1 MLAQLVDA
9 LGSLILVALT
19 IGALAP
25 SVRLAC
31 GGDPARPGPRPVAW
45 GALAGAALG
54 LAFIVV
60 HQFSIIRFDR
70 QRLTLTTL
78 EPTVGLFVVLLAL
91 VWFLGRR
98 TLGLL
103 RGARGDS
110 LAGAGVANP
119 IPRPWRAVVS
129 TAGSVWALAIVFRAG
144 QSVYLQIWEW
154 VPSNSTLFSSTTFLN
169 VLGFLAGVAIA
180 VVAGASVSLMCA
192 RRPSHAPALFTVSGL
207 ILTATHVF
215 LIVRLLYSLRVIRV
229 SKQTATTMSWLA
241 NHGDLFSFAAM
252 AATAVAAVIL
262 LVSAR
267 RTPTESDVAPER
279 RLKKAGVRSM
289 TRRSVLSLGTL
300 AVAAGVLTVGEHYAT
315 QEVELSDPEPFD
327 VRDDNVVVG
336 LDAISDAHLHRFEY
350 QTSSGTR
357 VRFIAIQKAGTSFGV
372 GLDAC
377 EICGPSGYYEED
389 GQVICKLCGVA
400 MNIATIGFKGGC
412 NPIPIDYTIANGEL
426 SVPIQVLESSAGVFA

>member
-31 GGDPARPGPRPVAW
+31 GGDPARPGPRPVVW
-45 GALAGAALG
+45 GALTGAVIG
-54 LAFIVV
+54 LAFIIV

-103 RGARGDS
+103 RGAQGNS
-110 LAGAGVANP
+110 LASAGVANP
-119 IPRPWRAVVS
+119 IPAPWRVVAS
-129 TAGSVWALAIVFRAG
+129 AAGFLWALAVVFRAS

-154 VPSNSTLFSSTTFLN
+154 VPSSSTLFSSTTFLN
-169 VLGFLAGVAIA
+169 ALGFLTGVGLA
-180 VVAGASVSLMCA
+180 VVAGASVSMMCT
-192 RRPSHAPALFTVSGL
+192 RRPFFAPVLFTITGL
-207 ILTATHVF
+207 VLTATHVF
-215 LIVRLLYSLRVIRV
+215 LIIRLLYSLRVIRV
-229 SKQTATTMSWLA
+229 SKQTATAMSWLV
-241 NHGDLFSFAAM
+241 NHLNLFSFVAM
-252 AATAVAAVIL
+252 AATAVAAMIL
-262 LVSAR
+262 LVQAR
-267 RTPTESDVAPER
+267 RTPTGADVASEQ
-279 RLKKAGVRSM
+279 RLKRAGVRSM
-289 TRRSVLSLGTL
+289 SRRSVLSLGAL
-300 AVAAGVLTVGEHYAT
+300 AATAGVLTIGERYAT
-315 QEVELSDPEPFD
+315 QEVELSAPEPFD
-327 VRDDNVVVG
+327 VKGDNVVVG

-350 QTSSGTR
+350 QTSSGTT

-426 SVPIQVLESSAGVFA
+426 SVPIHVLEASADVFA